1 MSAKKI
7 AFGPKPTAKPA
18 PAPADDWVDNRA
30 GEDSQAE
37 PVEPKEPT
45 EPMKRLTID
54 IPESLHREIKSQC
67 AMRGSKIADEVREL
81 LLQKYRKL

>member
-18 PAPADDWVDNRA
+18 PAPADGWVENRTA
-30 GEDSQAE
+30 GEAE
-37 PVEPKEPT
+37 ANQV

-81 LLQKYRKL
+81 LLQKYRKP